1 MRWLLLPT
9 DAYSLIF
16 FISAAFN
23 ISLELQG
30 GNCSDQLTLICRHS
44 DVITPPEWIHNGTHE
59 NGDVLIT
66 AFPDGAVYTVQST
79 TEHTVAISGVG
90 SVRVLDGFD
99 IQCVYSVLGTLIK
112 SNRVHY
118 SFIPPGQCAV
128 QSVTC
133 GTIETNV
140 SNMTIA
146 SDHSPV
152 HTLCVKVCS
161 YRGLHPPCNVMYMYI
176 YVWHSV
182 HVQLYVPQWCSA
194 DS

>member
-9 DAYSLIF
+9 HAHSLIF

-23 ISLELQG
+23 ISLKLQG

-44 DVITPPEWIHNGTHE
+44 DVFSSPLWIHNRTHE

-79 TEHTVAISGVG
+79 TEHTAAISGVG

-99 IQCVYSVLGTLIK
+99 IQCIYSVLGTLIK

-128 QSVTC
+128 QSIT
-133 GTIETNV
+133 V
-140 SNMTIA
+140 SLLEQIMT
-146 SDHSPV
+146 SLV
-152 HTLCVKVCS
+152 
-161 YRGLHPPCNVMYMYI
+161 
-176 YVWHSV
+176 
-182 HVQLYVPQWCSA
+182 
-194 DS
+194 

>member
-1 MRWLLLPT
+1 MSWLLLPT
-9 DAYSLIF
+9 HSHSLIF

-23 ISLELQG
+23 ISLELQE

-44 DVITPPEWIHNGTHE
+44 DVFSSPLWIHNGTHE
-59 NGDVLIT
+59 NGDVFIT

-99 IQCVYSVLGTLIK
+99 IQCVYNILGTLIK

-128 QSVTC
+128 QSITC
-133 GTIETNV
+133 GTIDPNV
-140 SNMTIA
+140 SNMIVA
-146 SDHSPV
+146 SDHSPG
-152 HTLCVKVCS
+152 HTLCVRVCS
-161 YRGLHPPCNVMYMYI
+161 YRGLHPPCNV
-176 YVWHSV
+176 V
-182 HVQLYVPQWCSA
+182 HVHICVAQCACTVICTTVVQCR
-194 DS
+194 